1 MRNGN
6 DIGSLLRVERAF
18 FEAGVALRRLRD
30 KRLYRSTHRTFEQ
43 YCRDRFDFTYRHG
56 NQLIAGSLLIENL
69 QMGTNRSQNYND
81 GHLGT
86 NRSNILPTKLE
97 QVKPLTALEPMEQRQ
112 VWQEAVEAAGG
123 KVPSGRIVQGIVSRL
138 KERDAAPPPIPF
150 AEGDVVLIRGMGSP
164 ECAKI

>member
-1 MRNGN
+1 
-6 DIGSLLRVERAF
+6 V
-18 FEAGVALRRLRD
+18 
-30 KRLYRSTHRTFEQ
+30 
-43 YCRDRFDFTYRHG
+43 
-56 NQLIAGSLLIENL
+56 IENL
-69 QMGTNRSQNYND
+69 QMGTNRSQNDND

-86 NRSNILPTKLE
+86 NRSQILPTKLE

-164 ECAKI
+164 DLRKFDGRWAIALRINEYTVTLALDGKDVPVKPQFLEPVDPKYWVEIKAVNERIK